1 MRNNNGM
8 APVRSRG
15 GVRPLDARTPLA
27 RVGECGWAAPSSAH
41 LVHALPKQL
50 RSSGLGQNHAARHR
64 DVDWDECRHAAR
76 RGRRWGRTGSLSR
89 DAASRLGTL
98 RRTAGPHKG
107 ACAHGSHRAASAGLG
122 FSLTGIPWGW
132 ARLCPGAQLHPER
145 REPPTGRHR
154 SRPPGTCFHCPSTMQ
169 SAQWPCQH
177 RPWCREACC
186 GAGQRIESSQVG
198 QHAAQQDRSQARGG
212 MRMGAARPHSGLTAF
227 RKWRTRPKYVD
238 WSNCASSA
246 SRERNWQSTRAIA
259 RGQGAATERAPCRGV
274 EASGRWEAHPG
285 CWPLPALL
293 RPGGCCPESRGLA
306 VGLAATAG
314 ASTPI
319 GAHRPGGGSGH
330 ELRTLTKSEWLRGLH
345 CRQAAPQAPL
355 WRRGD
360 KRGRRLQSAARAL
373 EPLLLGVCSAA
384 PHFAA
389 GSCARPVQRRQPG
402 QDGAW
407 EPVRPAR
414 LVRTGSRRARG
425 AAAYFGCAPLTSR
438 AGFSVRRRL

>member
-1 MRNNNGM
+1 
-8 APVRSRG
+8 
-15 GVRPLDARTPLA
+15 
-27 RVGECGWAAPSSAH
+27 
-41 LVHALPKQL
+41 
-50 RSSGLGQNHAARHR
+50 
-64 DVDWDECRHAAR
+64 
-76 RGRRWGRTGSLSR
+76 
-89 DAASRLGTL
+89 
-98 RRTAGPHKG
+98 
-107 ACAHGSHRAASAGLG
+107 
-122 FSLTGIPWGW
+122 
-132 ARLCPGAQLHPER
+132 
-145 REPPTGRHR
+145 
-154 SRPPGTCFHCPSTMQ
+154 
-169 SAQWPCQH
+169 
-177 RPWCREACC
+177 
-186 GAGQRIESSQVG
+186 
-198 QHAAQQDRSQARGG
+198 
-212 MRMGAARPHSGLTAF
+212 MGAARPHSGLTAF

-285 CWPLPALL
+285 CWPPPALL

-425 AAAYFGCAPLTSR
+425 AAANFGCAPLTSR
-438 AGFSVRRRL
+438 ARFQCSSQTLTQRRCSRTHGLRLQSPFHPHARGHRNAASFPGSPRPASRGDADWVSSVSSCASSRVSESSAPPCGERAEAVAVGESSPPEAAAAVLG